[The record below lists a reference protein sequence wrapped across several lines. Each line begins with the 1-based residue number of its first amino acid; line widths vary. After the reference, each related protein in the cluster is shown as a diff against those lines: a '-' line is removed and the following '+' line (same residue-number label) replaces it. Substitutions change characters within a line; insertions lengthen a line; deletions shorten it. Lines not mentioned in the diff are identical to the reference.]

1 MAELNNEDTV
11 LVGVY
16 DDSVLANAALE
27 KLSEASILAFT
38 NSQNPIG
45 LNPLGGIELRV
56 FEKDEAAAKNILQ
69 ALK

>member
-11 LVGVY
+11 LVAVY

-27 KLSEASILAFT
+27 KLSEANILAFT
-38 NSQNPIG
+38 NSQNPVG

-69 ALK
+69 TLH

>member
-11 LVGVY
+11 LVAVY

-27 KLSEASILAFT
+27 KLSEANILAFT
-38 NSQNPIG
+38 NSQNPVG

-56 FEKDEAAAKNILQ
+56 FEKDEAVAKNILQ
-69 ALK
+69 ALI